1 MTLIKTL
8 IDIPDR
14 MHQDDFVLKLR
25 GRSARGPNPS
35 RLRRNAPTPRTESG
49 TSLFSVNVV
58 GHPDI
63 GVDRQALRDCRLDQS
78 IAEELVV
85 RIRGKDHLP
94 IVAPLD
100 DVLRL
105 AGESVARKASHG
117 GR

>member
-8 IDIPDR
+8 IDIPER
-14 MHQDDFVLKLR
+14 VHQGNFVRKLR
-25 GRSARGPNPS
+25 GRSARRPNPS
-35 RLRRNAPTPRTESG
+35 RLRRNAPTPCTESG
-49 TSLFSVNVV
+49 TSLFSVNVA

-63 GVDRQALRDCRLDQS
+63 GVDRQALRDCRVDHMEQ
-78 IAEELVV
+78 LVV

-117 GR
+117 RR